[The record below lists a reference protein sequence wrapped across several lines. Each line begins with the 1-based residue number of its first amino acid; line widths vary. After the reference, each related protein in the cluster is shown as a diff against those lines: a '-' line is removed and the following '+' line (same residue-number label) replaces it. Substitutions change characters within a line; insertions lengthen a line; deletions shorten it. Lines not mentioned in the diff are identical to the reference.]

1 MVKAHKNVCIFPTG
15 KRDKRDMKGA
25 KECNSELENLVCKQ
39 QIVTLESVCL
49 SKHILRVA
57 LKTFQYYAGMVR
69 WRVEF

>member
-1 MVKAHKNVCIFPTG
+1 
-15 KRDKRDMKGA
+15 MKGA

-57 LKTFQYYAGMVR
+57 LKTFQYNAGMVR